1 MWFCKSALFYAIL
14 PVTVPTKRF
23 IYPVSSD
30 TFIRREQVIERG
42 KVVRFVVQLEIGL
55 VGEATTRP
63 VIRYDTAHGFAH
75 IDRYN
80 RRGKRK
86 KEHLAITDFNQALTV
101 AEQDIKQHWPA
112 YRERFVRGEFP

>member
-1 MWFCKSALFYAIL
+1 MS
-14 PVTVPTKRF
+14 TKHF

-42 KVVRFVVQLEIGL
+42 KVVRFVVQLEVEL
-55 VGEATTRP
+55 AGESTARP

-80 RRGKRK
+80 RKGKQK
-86 KEHLAITDFNQALTV
+86 KEQLTVADFNQALTV
-101 AEQDIKQHWPA
+101 AEQDIRHNWPV
-112 YRERFVRGEFP
+112 YRERFLRGEFP